1 MRIVISKIY
10 LRVYSMFSRYYN
22 SLKTCFTYFLE
33 DNGFTEF
40 YGVESAIRGS
50 KCISVFV
57 RKPFEKEFEKL
68 QSKSDGYRSYYMM
81 KIWESEDSIKYNVS
95 CVKNR

>member
-1 MRIVISKIY
+1 
-10 LRVYSMFSRYYN
+10 MFSRYYD
-22 SLKTCFTYFLE
+22 SLKTCFTHFLE

-50 KCISVFV
+50 KCISVFIY
-57 RKPFEKEFEKL
+57 KSSIEEFEKL
-68 QSKSDGYRSYYMM
+68 QGKSDGYRSYYMM
-81 KIWESEDSIKYNVS
+81 KIWESDDSIKYNVS

>member
-1 MRIVISKIY
+1 MISKIY
-10 LRVYSMFSRYYN
+10 LKVYSMLSKYCD
-22 SLKTCFTYFLE
+22 SLKACFTHFLE

-50 KCISVFV
+50 KCISVFIYKSSV
-57 RKPFEKEFEKL
+57 EEFEKL
-68 QSKSDGYRSYYMM
+68 QGKSDGYRSYYMM